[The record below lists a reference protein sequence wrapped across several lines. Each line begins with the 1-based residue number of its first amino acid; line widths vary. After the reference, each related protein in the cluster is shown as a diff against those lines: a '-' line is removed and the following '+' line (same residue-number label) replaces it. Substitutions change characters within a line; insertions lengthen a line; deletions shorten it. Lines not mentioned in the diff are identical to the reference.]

1 MLSSAP
7 MIEDQVAAA
16 IPLVVDLDGTLIRS
30 DLLVESFFQSFG
42 DDWLAPAALLR
53 PLLRGKAQLKAAIA
67 DRTEIDPSELPYDEA
82 VLARIRAAISQGR
95 KAYLASASH
104 ERYVAAIA
112 AHLGLFSGWFASDM
126 TRNLSGPAKAA
137 RLVEAFGQHGFDYI
151 GNDEA
156 DLPVWAAAATPI
168 GIRVAPGTRR
178 RLSRMAPQAEF
189 LPSERASLTDW
200 LKLIRVHQYA
210 KNALIFIPLLT
221 AQKFQA
227 ASFLIALT
235 AFIAFSLCA
244 SGVYILN
251 DLVDLAAD
259 RCHPTKKNRPLAA
272 GTIPP
277 FEGIVAACLLLCS
290 AVIIG
295 ATVSP
300 MFLGV
305 LVAYFAL
312 TSAYTFALKR
322 KMLVD
327 VIVLAM
333 LYTIRVIGGAAAVD
347 VPMSE
352 WLLGFSMFIFTALAL
367 IKRYT
372 ELSVRLDGDL
382 PDPSNRNYKIGDLP
396 IVATLAAAAGFN
408 AVTVFALYISSDT
421 VHRLYRHPL
430 LLWLI
435 CPILMYWIGRA
446 LMLAHRRMMHDDPI
460 VFALKDWRSRV
471 CVGMVGLILLAA
483 I

>member
-1 MLSSAP
+1 MIDNAA
-7 MIEDQVAAA
+7 MIEDQVADAV
-16 IPLVVDLDGTLIRS
+16 PLVVDLDGTLIRG
-30 DLLVESFFQSFG
+30 DLLVESFFRSVG
-42 DDWLAPAALLR
+42 EDWLAPVALLR
-53 PLLRGKAQLKAAIA
+53 PLLRGKAELKAAIA
-67 DRTEIDPSELPYDEA
+67 DRTPIDPSELPYDEA
-82 VLARIRAAISQGR
+82 VLARIRAAVSGGR
-95 KAYLASASH
+95 KVYLASASD

-112 AHLGLFSGWFASDM
+112 AHLGLFAGWFASDGEH
-126 TRNLSGPAKAA
+126 NLSGSAKAA
-137 RLVEAFGQHGFDYI
+137 RLVQAFGEHGFDYI
-151 GNDEA
+151 GNDSA
-156 DLPVWAAAATPI
+156 DLPVWAAAAKPI

-178 RLSRMAPQAEF
+178 RLTRMAPRAEF
-189 LPSERASLTDW
+189 LASAPASLSDW
-200 LKLIRVHQYA
+200 LRLIRVHQYA
-210 KNALIFIPLLT
+210 KNALVFIPLLT

-227 ASFLIALT
+227 GSLALALT

-244 SGVYILN
+244 SSVYIVN

-259 RCHPTKKNRPLAA
+259 RGHPTKKNRPLAA
-272 GTIPP
+272 GKIPP
-277 FEGIVAACLLLCS
+277 LEGIVAACLLFVS
-290 AVIIG
+290 AMVLG
-295 ATVSP
+295 STVSP
-300 MFLGV
+300 GFFGV
-305 LVAYFAL
+305 LIAYFAL
-312 TSAYTFALKR
+312 TSAYTFSLKR

-333 LYTIRVIGGAAAVD
+333 LYTIRVVGGAAAVD

-372 ELSVRLDGDL
+372 ELSVRLDSDL

-446 LMLAHRRMMHDDPI
+446 LMMAHRRMMDDDPI
-460 VFALKDWRSRV
+460 VFALRDWRSRV
-471 CVGMVGLILLAA
+471 CVGLVGLIMLIA